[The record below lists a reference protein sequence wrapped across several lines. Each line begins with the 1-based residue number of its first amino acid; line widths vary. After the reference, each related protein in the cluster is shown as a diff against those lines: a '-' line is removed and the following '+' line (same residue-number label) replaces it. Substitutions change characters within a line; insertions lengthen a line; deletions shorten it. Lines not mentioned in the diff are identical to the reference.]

1 MPSVARLVQ
10 VLAALFRPARAGNLY
25 ILEGK
30 LVVVRELLS
39 LDDPPEGEDDDVL
52 VAQYVNDL
60 RVAVWLARMVNETS
74 CVAPHRCV
82 HDEMLIDFEH
92 VAANAPAVVVPF
104 AFVRQGGTYQ
114 LAGVFDYHFAS
125 FDVPVAEQTATVDV

>member
-1 MPSVARLVQ
+1 MAMMVGLTCYCFQKNLSSVPSVARLVQ
-10 VLAALFRPARAGNLY
+10 VLAALFRSARAGNLY

-60 RVAVWLARMVNETS
+60 RVAVWLLGGRW
-74 CVAPHRCV
+74 
-82 HDEMLIDFEH
+82 
-92 VAANAPAVVVPF
+92 VVVRL
-104 AFVRQGGTYQ
+104 V
-114 LAGVFDYHFAS
+114 
-125 FDVPVAEQTATVDV
+125 

>member
-10 VLAALFRPARAGNLY
+10 VLAALFRSARAGNLY

-60 RVAVWLARMVNETS
+60 RVAVWLLVGRW
-74 CVAPHRCV
+74 
-82 HDEMLIDFEH
+82 
-92 VAANAPAVVVPF
+92 VVRLV
-104 AFVRQGGTYQ
+104 
-114 LAGVFDYHFAS
+114 
-125 FDVPVAEQTATVDV
+125 